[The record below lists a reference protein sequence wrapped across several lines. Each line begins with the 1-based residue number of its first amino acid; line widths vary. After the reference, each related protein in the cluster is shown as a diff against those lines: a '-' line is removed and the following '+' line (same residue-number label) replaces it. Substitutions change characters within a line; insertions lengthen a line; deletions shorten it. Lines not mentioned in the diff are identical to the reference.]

1 MAPSTDKSSAV
12 IGKFNDNDTS
22 GSRVAILLITQIGE
36 VAERLTNSPGANLD
50 SEAGPEGVTYRE
62 VGHSAPGIGAY
73 ELAVPIKDRLLENG
87 EVAERLNAPV
97 LKTGK
102 G

>member
-1 MAPSTDKSSAV
+1 MGNGVAFQDIALKIWRLLLTRVAQKFENSMTTARRTCWLLYYDDRICTGTDLNPSPNCTDK
-12 IGKFNDNDTS
+12 
-22 GSRVAILLITQIGE
+22 GSTTQI
-36 VAERLTNSPGANLD
+36 
-50 SEAGPEGVTYRE
+50 
-62 VGHSAPGIGAY
+62 
-73 ELAVPIKDRLLENG
+73 G

>member
-1 MAPSTDKSSAV
+1 M
-12 IGKFNDNDTS
+12 
-22 GSRVAILLITQIGE
+22 
-36 VAERLTNSPGANLD
+36 TNSPGANLD

-62 VGHSAPGIGAY
+62 VGHSAPVTGAY
-73 ELAVPIKDRLLENG
+73 ELDCTDKGATTQIG